1 MRASSVPTFLKCA
14 VHCSFALQTLA
25 FAPKWQ
31 RAKNLLATRNFQ
43 RSFISNRGITQFPL
57 RSGKDGDVDVD
68 VPLVAD
74 LSEERKATLF
84 QFLLRDLQVEGV
96 PLLGVDA
103 YQTQTMQAA
112 LWTTLAELSEQDD
125 AQKACLI
132 FEDIP
137 MAFLITF
144 VDDFIKLKSQGRLM
158 KSLPELERFNVSL
171 LGKGVGPAI
180 LIESAAPPAESQ
192 QVDTTDM
199 DENKCTAAMKMFMDR
214 VVAGMNVC
222 PYTKNNQVA
231 PEGLQ
236 DAGFPAAP
244 IGYRVC
250 ASTEVCHVLSAFW
263 NTVCELLV
271 TPADQLSATMLS
283 LPAVGAA
290 DSDARFEAVAELL
303 SRSLC
308 LYSSGDAVLVL
319 ELLHF
324 YPAYD
329 RDQIHPTTEFAH
341 GHLPPTSWLRP
352 MLAQNGNTQE
362 ASELS
367 EQDLKVSNYQRRSP
381 VPAVCIKRVEQ
392 INAGTDAAN
401 RMVDLALDDRTI
413 VQARGVPTYA
423 RNVLRLVEV
432 GADALQEA
440 LDAEIAI
447 TK

>member
-1 MRASSVPTFLKCA
+1 MGAPSVPAFLNFA
-14 VHCSFALQTLA
+14 LLCSFALQTLA

-31 RAKNLLATRNFQ
+31 RVRNIPANRNFPFM
-43 RSFISNRGITQFPL
+43 SSNPVTQFPL
-57 RSGKDGDVDVD
+57 RLGKDDDD
-68 VPLVAD
+68 VPVAD
-74 LSEERKATLF
+74 LSEDRQATLF

-103 YQTQTMQAA
+103 DQVHTMQAA

-125 AQKACLI
+125 EQKACLI

-137 MAFLITF
+137 MAALRTF
-144 VDDFIKLKSQGRLM
+144 VDDFMVLKSQARLM
-158 KSLPELERFNVSL
+158 KYLPELERFTLSL

-180 LIESAAPPAESQ
+180 LIEAAAPPESQ
-192 QVDTTDM
+192 KADTTDM
-199 DENKCTAAMKMFMDR
+199 DENKCTAAMKMFVDR

-263 NTVCELLV
+263 NAVCELLA
-271 TPADQLSATMLS
+271 TPTDQLSVTMLALS
-283 LPAVGAA
+283 ATGTT
-290 DSDARFEAVAELL
+290 DSDARFAAVAELL

-308 LYSSGDAVLVL
+308 LYRGDDVL

-324 YPAYD
+324 HPAYD
-329 RDQIHPTTEFAH
+329 RDLIHPADQPAH

-352 MLAQNGNTQE
+352 MLAQNGSTQE
-362 ASELS
+362 ASELPD
-367 EQDLKVSNYQRRSP
+367 QDLKVSNYQRRSP
-381 VPAVCIKRVEQ
+381 VPAVCIKRVEL
-392 INAGTDAAN
+392 IDAGTDADSGI
-401 RMVDLALDDRTI
+401 VDLVLDDKTV
-413 VQARGVPTYA
+413 VQASGVPTYA
-423 RNVLRLVEV
+423 RNVLRLAEV

>member
-14 VHCSFALQTLA
+14 VHCSFALQALA

-57 RSGKDGDVDVD
+57 RSGKDVDVDVD
-68 VPLVAD
+68 APLVAD

-236 DAGFPAAP
+236 DAGFPAVP

-432 GADALQEA
+432 GADALREA

>member
-1 MRASSVPTFLKCA
+1 MKAPSVPAYLNFALL
-14 VHCSFALQTLA
+14 CSSALQTLA
-25 FAPKWQ
+25 FAPKWHPV
-31 RAKNLLATRNFQ
+31 KNQPTTRRFQ
-43 RSFISNRGITQFPL
+43 RSFISSNPVTQFPL
-57 RSGKDGDVDVD
+57 RLGKDDDDVA
-68 VPLVAD
+68 VAD
-74 LSEERKATLF
+74 LSEDRKATLF
-84 QFLLRDLQVEGV
+84 QFMLRDLQVEGV

-103 YQTQTMQAA
+103 DQVHTMQAA

-137 MAFLITF
+137 MAALRTF
-144 VDDFIKLKSQGRLM
+144 VDDFMDLKSQERLT
-158 KSLPELERFNVSL
+158 KSLPELERFNLSL

-180 LIESAAPPAESQ
+180 LIESAAPPESQ
-192 QVDTTDM
+192 QVDTTVVD
-199 DENKCTAAMKMFMDR
+199 DGYKSTASMKMFMDR
-214 VVAGMNVC
+214 VVAGMNIC
-222 PYTKNNQVA
+222 PYTTNNQVA

-250 ASTEVCHVLSAFW
+250 ASSEVCHVLSAFW
-263 NTVCELLV
+263 NAVCELIV
-271 TPADQLSATMLS
+271 TPADELSTTMLS

-290 DSDARFEAVAELL
+290 DLDARFAAVAELL

-308 LYSSGDAVLVL
+308 LYRGDDVL

-324 YPAYD
+324 HPAYD
-329 RDQIHPTTEFAH
+329 RDQIHPTEQPAH

-367 EQDLKVSNYQRRSP
+367 DQDLKVSNYQRRSP
-381 VPAVCIKRVEQ
+381 VPALCLKRVEM
-392 INAGTDAAN
+392 IDAGTDAASGI
-401 RMVDLALDDRTI
+401 VDLVLDDKTV
-413 VQARGVPTYA
+413 VQASGIPTYA
-423 RNVLRLVEV
+423 RNVLRLAEA

>member
-1 MRASSVPTFLKCA
+1 MMAPSVPTFLKCA
-14 VHCSFALQTLA
+14 LLCCFALQTLA

-31 RAKNLLATRNFQ
+31 RARNLATTRNFQ
-43 RSFISNRGITQFPL
+43 RSFISSNRAITQFPL
-57 RSGKDGDVDVD
+57 RSGKDDDGDVPVD
-68 VPLVAD
+68 D
-74 LSEERKATLF
+74 LSEDRKATLF

-96 PLLGVDA
+96 PLLGVDSDQA
-103 YQTQTMQAA
+103 HTMQAA

-125 AQKACLI
+125 EQKACLI

-137 MAFLITF
+137 VAALITF
-144 VDDFIKLKSQGRLM
+144 VEDFTALKSQERLM
-158 KSLPELERFNVSL
+158 KALPELGRFNLSL

-180 LIESAAPPAESQ
+180 LIEAAAPAESQ
-192 QVDTTDM
+192 QGDTMDM

-214 VVAGMNVC
+214 VVAEMNVC
-222 PYTKNNQVA
+222 PYTKNNQLA

-250 ASTEVCHVLSAFW
+250 GSNEVCHVLSAFW
-263 NTVCELLV
+263 NAVCELLV

-308 LYSSGDAVLVL
+308 LYSSGDDVL

-324 YPAYD
+324 HPTYD
-329 RDQIHPTTEFAH
+329 RDQIHPTTELAH
-341 GHLPPTSWLRP
+341 GHLPPISWLRP
-352 MLAQNGNTQE
+352 MLAQNGNTNE
-362 ASELS
+362 ANELS

-401 RMVDLALDDRTI
+401 RMVDLALDDRTV
-413 VQARGVPTYA
+413 VQARGIPTYA